1 MQAQKILKDVVT
13 SYSKIAEE
21 FHATRDH
28 PWPEFDI
35 FLNQMD
41 FEESPK
47 LLDVGCGNGR
57 LLDFFKDHSI
67 EYTGLDNNKKLLTLA
82 KKAHPKAEFKYGD
95 ILKIP
100 FPANTFDTVWCIAV
114 LHHIPT
120 EELQLKALK
129 EMHRVLKSKGKLML
143 TVWNLW
149 QLKYLKYIDEKTH
162 DSFIPWG
169 PSFAKASD
177 GKPEKKTTR
186 YYHAFTSP
194 EVRKLLKKSGFE
206 LKKEIKLKGNFNLS
220 YVYEKS

>member
-21 FHATRDH
+21 FDATRDH
-28 PWPEFDI
+28 PWSEFDI

-41 FEESPK
+41 FEEEQK

-57 LLDFFKDHSI
+57 LLDFFKDQPI
-67 EYTGLDNNKKLLTLA
+67 DYTGLDNNKKLLAIARKTRKQEN
-82 KKAHPKAEFKYGD
+82 KKIIFKYGD
-95 ILKIP
+95 ILKLP
-100 FPANTFDTVWCIAV
+100 FPTNTFDTVWCIAV

-129 EMHRVLKSKGKLML
+129 EMLRVLKHKGKLML

-169 PSFAKASD
+169 AD
-177 GKPEKKTTR
+177 KKTTR

-194 EVRKLLKKSGFE
+194 EMRKLLKKSGFE